1 MAKSLKLYQEQYLA
15 LKKQIGDIQNDMVQV
30 LAEALNDGFHTYE
43 VTDPPKI
50 SPEAPGFDL

>member
-1 MAKSLKLYQEQYLA
+1 MAKTLKLYQEQYAA
-15 LKKQIGDIQNDMVQV
+15 LKRQIGEIQNDMVQV
-30 LAEALNDGFHTYE
+30 LAEALNDGYKTFE